1 MIKDQPPIL
10 YRALGLFDAISI
22 GINAIIGAGIFVV
35 IGIAAGMAGPGI
47 VLSIIIAGFVSAF
60 TALSFA
66 ELSKFIPKEGG
77 GYEFAHELIS
87 PRVGFAAGWL
97 WIVSNIV
104 AGSAVALGFAH
115 YFAVL
120 LPFIPLNL
128 VAIGICIMITLVNC
142 FGIKQSAKLNNL
154 LNVSKLAIL
163 ALFIVLGLGYVNLA
177 YFNDLTPNGYNGVLQ
192 GASLIFFAYAG
203 FARITTVAE
212 EVKNPRRTIPS
223 SIILSLIISAV
234 IYVLTSFVAVG
245 LIGYLQLSSSASPLA
260 DAASMTG
267 ISGIPFLI
275 SIGAIIATLGVLL
288 TSVLGVSRVSFAMA
302 RNGDLPRFLKEIHPK
317 YNVPHYSVVIS
328 GLIMALIS
336 GFLNLGALVSMS
348 NVASLLYYSIT
359 NISAIKLKK
368 EDRLYSKF
376 IPAIGLISCLML
388 ITFLSIES
396 ILITVIVALAGMIY
410 YILWTWKVRNT

>member
-1 MIKDQPPIL
+1 MAKDQPPIL
-10 YRALGLFDAISI
+10 YRALGLFDAVSI

-66 ELSKFIPKEGG
+66 ELSRFIPKEGG
-77 GYEFAHELIS
+77 GYEFAHKLIS
-87 PRVGFAAGWL
+87 NRVGFAAGWL
-97 WIVSNIV
+97 WILSNII
-104 AGSAVALGFAH
+104 AGSAVALGFAQ
-115 YFAVL
+115 YLAVL
-120 LPFIPLNL
+120 LPFIPTNL
-128 VAIGICIMITLVNC
+128 AAIGICIIVTLVNY
-142 FGIKQSAKLNNL
+142 FGIKQSARLNNV
-154 LNVSKLAIL
+154 LNVSKIAIL
-163 ALFIVLGLGYVNLA
+163 ALFIVLGSGYVNLA
-177 YFNDLTPNGYNGVLQ
+177 HFKNLTPKGYNGVLQ

-212 EVKNPRRTIPS
+212 EVKKPQRTIPL

-245 LIGYLQLSSSASPLA
+245 LIGYLQLSSSSSPLA

-267 ISGIPFLI
+267 INGIPFLI

-302 RNGDLPRFLKEIHPK
+302 RNGDLPRLLKEIHPK

-328 GLIMALIS
+328 GLLMAIIS
-336 GFLNLGALVSMS
+336 GFLNLGAMVSMS

-359 NISAIKLKK
+359 NVSAIKLRKG
-368 EDRLYSKF
+368 ERLYPKF
-376 IPAIGLISCLML
+376 IPYIGLVSCLML
-388 ITFLSIES
+388 ITFLSIGS
-396 ILITVIVALAGMIY
+396 ILITAIAVLSGIIF
-410 YILWTWKVRNT
+410 YIIWRKKIS

>member
-1 MIKDQPPIL
+1 MAKDQPPIL
-10 YRALGLFDAISI
+10 YRALGLFDAVSI

-66 ELSKFIPKEGG
+66 ELSRFIPKEGG
-77 GYEFAHELIS
+77 GYEFAHKLIS
-87 PRVGFAAGWL
+87 NRVGFAAGWL
-97 WIVSNIV
+97 WILSNII
-104 AGSAVALGFAH
+104 AGSAL
-115 YFAVL
+115 AVL
-120 LPFIPLNL
+120 LPFIPTNL
-128 VAIGICIMITLVNC
+128 AAIGICIIVTLVNY
-142 FGIKQSAKLNNL
+142 FGIKQSARLNNV
-154 LNVSKLAIL
+154 LNVSKIAIL
-163 ALFIVLGLGYVNLA
+163 ALFIVLGSGYVNLA
-177 YFNDLTPNGYNGVLQ
+177 HFKNLTPKGYNGVLQ

-212 EVKNPRRTIPS
+212 EVKKPQRTIPL

-245 LIGYLQLSSSASPLA
+245 LIGYLQLSSSSSPLA

-267 ISGIPFLI
+267 INGIPFLI

-302 RNGDLPRFLKEIHPK
+302 RNGDLPRLLKEIHPK

-328 GLIMALIS
+328 GLLMAIIS
-336 GFLNLGALVSMS
+336 GFL
-348 NVASLLYYSIT
+348 
-359 NISAIKLKK
+359 
-368 EDRLYSKF
+368 
-376 IPAIGLISCLML
+376 
-388 ITFLSIES
+388 
-396 ILITVIVALAGMIY
+396 
-410 YILWTWKVRNT
+410 